1 MNKTPSISISGRR
14 IADDEP
20 AYIVAELSA
29 NHNGDYDRAVAL
41 VKAAADAG
49 ADAVKLQTYTPDTMT
64 IDCDTSPFQIGGGSL
79 WAGRNLYHLYG
90 EAQTPWDWVPKLS
103 AIAHSLGI
111 ELYSTPFDIT
121 AVNFLEDMDMPAY
134 KIASFELVDLPFLR
148 RVAETGK
155 PVILSTGM
163 ATLDEIDEAVNAL
176 RGAGAREIAL
186 LKCTSAYPAK
196 PADMNL
202 RAIPLLANCYHTVV
216 GLSDHSPGSAAS
228 VAAIV
233 LGARIIEKHL
243 TLDRADGGADA
254 AFSMEPDEFAEM
266 VREVRD
272 GQAALGR
279 DALVLTESETAH
291 RNLRRS
297 LFAVADIKAGEA
309 FTEQNVR
316 SIRPGHGLAPKHLPE
331 LLVKS
336 AAVNIPRGT
345 PLQWEHVQQ

>member
-1 MNKTPSISISGRR
+1 MNETPSITISGRR

-202 RAIPLLANCYHTVV
+202 RAIPLLANCYHTVA

-243 TLDRADGGADA
+243 TLDRAEGGADA
-254 AFSMEPDEFAEM
+254 AFSMEPDEFAGL
-266 VREVRD
+266 VRD
-272 GQAALGR
+272 VRDAQLALGR
-279 DALVLTESETAH
+279 DALILSESETAH

-297 LFAVADIKAGEA
+297 LFAVADIRAGEA

-331 LLVKS
+331 LLGKS
-336 AAVNIPRGT
+336 AAVNIARGT
-345 PLQWEHVQQ
+345 PLQWEHVRR